1 MSGDY
6 SRITFDP
13 WDDDLGVLLQQGR
26 PLSDAEWNALAMQL
40 RRRMQ
45 ADTLDT
51 IGPAVVP
58 MQTPDAF
65 KIGFAGGG
73 NLSIGRGRMYVDGLL
88 AENHGR
94 GPKNW
99 DKQLEEE
106 IGTQPYLYEAPVG
119 DPTAG
124 QPYYPNPPDLP
135 TTGRHLVYLDVWT
148 REVSYLVRPDLIEKA
163 VGVDSTTRLQ
173 TVWQVKLLNNV
184 GTGVTCS
191 TPLDSIPGWL
201 PAHAPSAARLTTA
214 TAPVPGEP
222 DPCLIPPGGGYKG
235 LENQLYRVEIHKG
248 GGLGTATFKWS
259 RDNASV
265 ETRVTHI
272 PALNQLTVE
281 SIGKDAVLRFSDGDW
296 IEITDDWRELHNE
309 PGELRRIKIGNG
321 VDDATR
327 TILLEKPLPAGLFPT
342 DAQNRTQPDRHTRI
356 KRWDQRGKVLDQNGN
371 TLQDLDP
378 AAATGEITVPA
389 SGAISVLL
397 EHNVIATFSLN
408 PAGGE
413 MKSGDAW
420 VFAARATDATIEELN
435 AAPPIAIHHHYAKL
449 GIVTFPTGVTDCRI
463 FWPPPFGD
471 GGGGEKEDNCACTV
485 CVTPEQHAAN
495 DPSIQDAIDKVIAAG
510 GGTICLQIG
519 EYEVREPLKI
529 VGAQSLR
536 IVGKG
541 WGTVLSSD
549 LAVFLPIEKCQDIG
563 LSHFTAVT
571 RKGTGNGSAVML
583 LRDTTSAQIEHLRIG
598 GENDVSGIMLG
609 GALSD
614 ISIRDNY
621 IKAFVGITTG
631 GSPDGGATGLVDLR
645 IENNL
650 LESDECAILLTDVS
664 VHHAVSRIAGNDVAG
679 CRKAGFILDGAST
692 DGFGVDIAGNS
703 LQVLGDGMQVGIDG
717 PRIVDNNLSI
727 MKEQS
732 DGKNVGVRL
741 IPGLTGDNGMG
752 GCQVVG
758 NRILNFAGGIG
769 VQAPIANAMIR
780 RNEISGGERG
790 LFTEEGLR
798 VREMSVVG
806 NQFLRIA
813 GEAMRLET
821 FPLDELGAR
830 LAVNGNQIEAENPRS
845 TVLLGCREGDIVF
858 SDNQCLH
865 LGVKEEPCVHIVA
878 ATIVA
883 ASNRVTNEN
892 KASMLL
898 QPSMAREQPNCTVL
912 GNICSGEIFVGS
924 LGSPLP
930 NPWKP
935 LNLMNI

>member
-45 ADTLDT
+45 VDTLDT

-88 AENHGR
+88 AQNHGS
-94 GPKNW
+94 GSKAW

-106 IGTQPYLYEAPVG
+106 VGTQPLFYAAPVG
-119 DPTAG
+119 DPDAG
-124 QPYYPNPPDLP
+124 QPYYPNPPALP
-135 TTGRHLVYLDVWT
+135 ASGRHLVYLDVWT
-148 REVSYLVRPDLIEKA
+148 REVNHLIRPDLIEKA

-184 GTGVTCS
+184 GTAANCS

-201 PAHAPSAARLTTA
+201 PSHAPSAARLTTA

-235 LENQLYRVEIHKG
+235 LENQLYRVEIHQG
-248 GGLGTATFKWS
+248 GGLGKATFKWS

-265 ETRVTHI
+265 GTRVTHI

-281 SIGKDAVLRFSDGDW
+281 STGKDSVLRFSDGDW

-342 DAQNRTQPDRHTRI
+342 DAQNRTQPGRHTRV

-371 TLQDLDP
+371 VLQDLDL

-389 SGAISVLL
+389 SGAVSVLL
-397 EHNVIATFSLN
+397 EHNIVASFSLD

-420 VFAARATDATIEELN
+420 VFAARSTDATIEELD
-435 AAPPIAIHHHYAKL
+435 AAPPFAIHHHYAKL
-449 GIVTFPTGVTDCRI
+449 GFVTFPTGVTDCRI

-471 GGGGEKEDNCACTV
+471 GGGEKEDNCACTV

-495 DPSIQDAIDKVIAAG
+495 NPSIQDAIDQVVAAG
-510 GGTICLQIG
+510 GGTICLQVG
-519 EYEVREPLKI
+519 HYELRDPLKI

-541 WGTVLSSD
+541 WNTELASD
-549 LAVFLPIEKCQDIG
+549 THVFMPIEKCQDIG
-563 LSHFTAVT
+563 LSHFTALS
-571 RKGTGNGSAVML
+571 RGGGDNSPAAIL
-583 LRDTTSAQIEHLRIG
+583 LREVKSAQLEHLRIG
-598 GENDVSGIMLG
+598 AEQSATGILLQ
-609 GALSD
+609 GALAD

-621 IKAFVGITTG
+621 IQAFLGIASSGFVG
-631 GSPDGGATGLVDLR
+631 GAGTGLMDLR
-645 IENNL
+645 IEDNL
-650 LESDECAILLTDVS
+650 FDCGECAVALPDVT
-664 VHHAVSRIAGNDVAG
+664 VHQAVTRIVNNDVHG
-679 CRKAGFILDGAST
+679 CRKAGFILSGAST
-692 DGFGVDIAGNS
+692 EGFGVDIAGNS
-703 LQVLGDGMQVGIDG
+703 LQVMGDGMQLGIDG
-717 PRIVDNNLSI
+717 PRVTDNNLSVL
-727 MKEQS
+727 KQNG
-732 DGKNVGVRL
+732 DGGVGIRL
-741 IPGLTGDNGMG
+741 IKGLTGDNGMG
-752 GCQVVG
+752 GCQLVG
-758 NRILNFAGGIG
+758 NRILDFVGGVEIG
-769 VQAPIANAMIR
+769 TPIANSMIR
-780 RNEISGGERG
+780 RNEIAGAQQG
-790 LFTEEGLR
+790 LYTVDGIQI
-798 VREMSVVG
+798 REMSVVG
-806 NQFLRIA
+806 NQLLRIS
-813 GEAMRLET
+813 GEAMQLQT
-821 FPLDELGAR
+821 FPLDDIGAR
-830 LAVNGNQIEAENPRS
+830 LAVSGNQIEAQNPKS

-865 LGVKEEPCVHIVA
+865 IGIKEDPCVFMTA
-878 ATIVA
+878 NTIIA
-883 ASNRVTNEN
+883 ASNRITAEN

-898 QPSMAREQPNCTVL
+898 QPSMARAPNCTVV
-912 GNICSGEIFVGS
+912 GNITSGEIYVGS
-924 LGSPLP
+924 LGTPLP
-930 NPWKP
+930 APWHP

>member
-45 ADTLDT
+45 ADSLDT
-51 IGPAVVP
+51 LGTAVVP

-65 KIGFAGGG
+65 KMGFASGG
-73 NLSIGRGRMYVDGLL
+73 NLSIGVGRMYVDGLL
-88 AENHGR
+88 AQNHGS
-94 GPKNW
+94 GAKSW
-99 DKQLEEE
+99 DTRLEEE
-106 IGTQPYLYEAPVG
+106 VGTQPCFYTAPAG
-119 DPTAG
+119 DPDAG
-124 QPYYPNPPDLP
+124 QPYYPDPPALP
-135 TTGRHLVYLDVWT
+135 KTGRHVAYLDVWT

-173 TVWQVKLLNNV
+173 TVWQVKLLNDV
-184 GTGVTCS
+184 GSDVTCA
-191 TPLDSIPGWL
+191 TPLESITGWL
-201 PAHAPSAARLTTA
+201 PEHAPSAARLTT
-214 TAPVPGEP
+214 TTVPVPGEP

-235 LENQLYRVEIHKG
+235 LENQLYRVEIHQG
-248 GGLGTATFKWS
+248 GSLGKATFKWS

-296 IEITDDWRELHNE
+296 IEVTDDWRELHNQ

-342 DAQNRTQPDRHTRI
+342 DAQNRTQPGRHTRI
-356 KRWDQRGKVLDQNGN
+356 KRWDQRGKVLDQAGN
-371 TLQDLDP
+371 LLQDLDL

-397 EHNVIATFSLN
+397 EYDIVATFSLD

-413 MKSGDAW
+413 LKSGDAW
-420 VFAARATDATIEELN
+420 VFAARATDATIEELD
-435 AAPPIAIHHHYAKL
+435 AAPPRTIHHHYAKL
-449 GIVTFPTGVTDCRI
+449 GIVTFPTGLSDCRT

-471 GGGGEKEDNCACTV
+471 GGDVKEDHCACTA

-495 DPSIQDAIDKVIAAG
+495 NPSIQDAIDKVIAAG
-510 GGTICLQIG
+510 GGTVCLQVG
-519 EYEVREPLKI
+519 HYALREPLKI

-541 WGTVLSSD
+541 WNTVLSSD

-563 LSHFTAVT
+563 LSHFTATT
-571 RKGTGNGSAVML
+571 RKGGNNPAVML
-583 LRDTTSAQIEHLRIG
+583 LREVKSAQIEHLRIG
-598 GENDVSGIMLG
+598 GENNVSGILLG
-609 GALSD
+609 GALAD
-614 ISIRDNY
+614 ISIRDNT
-621 IKAFVGITTG
+621 INAFVGIATG
-631 GSPDGGATGLVDLR
+631 GSDTGGATGLMDLR
-645 IENNL
+645 IEDNL
-650 LESDECAILLTDVS
+650 FECSECAIALTGVT
-664 VHHAVSRIAGNDVAG
+664 VQQAVSRIANNDVSG
-679 CRKAGFILDGAST
+679 CRKAGFIVDGAST
-692 DGFGVDIAGNS
+692 AGFGVDVAGNS
-703 LQVLGDGMQVGIDG
+703 LAVIGDGMQIGIDA
-717 PRIVDNNLSI
+717 PRIVDNNLSVL
-727 MKEQS
+727 KQQT
-732 DGKNVGVRL
+732 DGKGVGIRL
-741 IPGLTGDNGMG
+741 VPGLTGDNGME
-752 GCQVVG
+752 GCQLVG
-758 NRILNFAGGIG
+758 NRIVGFAGGIALN
-769 VQAPIANAMIR
+769 APMANAMIR
-780 RNEISGGERG
+780 RNEISGGQRG
-790 LFTEEGLR
+790 LFTDDGLR
-798 VREMSVVG
+798 IRELSIIG
-806 NQFLRIA
+806 NQFTAIL
-813 GEAMRLET
+813 GEAVRLET
-821 FPLDELGAR
+821 FPLDDAGAR
-830 LAVNGNQIEAENPRS
+830 LAVTGNQIEARHPRT
-845 TVLLGCREGDIVF
+845 TVLLACREGDIVF

-865 LGVKEEPCVHIVA
+865 IGIKDDPCVHLMA
-878 ATIVA
+878 ATIVT
-883 ASNRVTNEN
+883 ASNRVTNES

-898 QPSMAREQPNCTVL
+898 QPALSREQPNCTVL

-930 NPWKP
+930 SPWKP

>member
-1 MSGDY
+1 VSGDY

-26 PLSDAEWNALAMQL
+26 PLSDAEWNVLAMQL

-45 ADTLDT
+45 VDTLDT
-51 IGPAVVP
+51 IGPAIVP

-73 NLSIGRGRMYVDGLL
+73 NLSIGRGRMYLDGLV
-88 AENHGR
+88 AENHGS
-94 GPKNW
+94 GTKAW

-106 IGTQPYLYEAPVG
+106 IGTQPLFYTAPVG
-119 DPTAG
+119 DPDAG
-124 QPYYPNPPDLP
+124 QPYYPNPPGLP

-148 REVSYLVRPDLIEKA
+148 REVNHLIRPDLIEKA

-184 GTGVTCS
+184 GTSVNCS

-272 PALNQLTVE
+272 PALSQLTVE
-281 SIGKDAVLRFSDGDW
+281 SIGKDAMLRFSDGDW

-321 VDDATR
+321 VDDPTR

-342 DAQNRTQPDRHTRI
+342 DAQNRTQPDRHTRV

-371 TLQDLDP
+371 TLQDLDL

-389 SGAISVLL
+389 SGAVSVLL
-397 EHNVIATFSLN
+397 EHNIIATFSLN
-408 PAGGE
+408 PSGGE

-420 VFAARATDATIEELN
+420 VFAARSTDATIEELD
-435 AAPPIAIHHHYAKL
+435 AAPPRAIHHHYAKL
-449 GIVTFPTGVTDCRI
+449 GIVTVPTALTDCRI

-471 GGGGEKEDNCACTV
+471 GSGEKVDNCACTV

-495 DPSIQDAIDKVIAAG
+495 NPSIQDAIEKVIAAG
-510 GGTICLQIG
+510 GGTICLQVG
-519 EYEVREPLKI
+519 HYELREPLKI

-541 WGTVLSSD
+541 WNTVLASD
-549 LAVFLPIEKCQDIG
+549 MAVFLPIEKCQDIG
-563 LSHFTAVT
+563 LSYFTAT
-571 RKGTGNGSAVML
+571 SRKGGDNNPAVML
-583 LRDTTSAQIEHLRIG
+583 LREVTNAQIEHLRIG
-598 GENDVSGIMLG
+598 GENNVSGIVLG

-621 IKAFVGITTG
+621 IKAFLGIATG
-631 GSPDGGATGLVDLR
+631 ASPDGGATGLMDLR
-645 IENNL
+645 IEGNL
-650 LESDECAILLTDVS
+650 FECDECAIALSDVT
-664 VHHAVSRIAGNDVAG
+664 VHHAVSRIANNDVTG

-692 DGFGVDIAGNS
+692 QGFGVDIAGNS

-717 PRIVDNNLSI
+717 PRIVDNNVSVL
-727 MKEQS
+727 KQS
-732 DGKNVGVRL
+732 DGNVGIRL
-741 IPGLTGDNGMG
+741 IRGLTSDNGME
-752 GCQVVG
+752 GCQLVG
-758 NRILNFAGGIG
+758 NRILDFTGGIEID
-769 VQAPIANAMIR
+769 VPIASAMVR
-780 RNEISGGERG
+780 RNEIAGGERG
-790 LFTEEGLR
+790 LYTVDG
-798 VREMSVVG
+798 VQIREMSVLD
-806 NQFLRIA
+806 NQLLRIS
-813 GEAMRLET
+813 GEAMQLQT
-821 FPLDELGAR
+821 FPLDDIGAR
-830 LAVNGNQIEAENPRS
+830 LAVNGNQIEAQS
-845 TVLLGCREGDIVF
+845 SKSAVTLFCREGDIVF

-865 LGVKEEPCVHIVA
+865 NGVKDDPCVFITA
-878 ATIVA
+878 NTIVA
-883 ASNRVTNEN
+883 ASNRITAEN

-898 QPSMAREQPNCTVL
+898 QPNFARAPNCTVL

-924 LGSPLP
+924 LGTPLP
-930 NPWKP
+930 TPWRP